1 MAMVKFGATANP
13 GQIAAMAR
21 VLDAY
26 CNHAGITSDAEREA
40 IGAQIVALF
49 ELGLKR
55 EDELMAALILP
66 AVKSTPGR

>member
-1 MAMVKFGATANP
+1 MVKFGATANP
-13 GQIAAMAR
+13 DQIKVMVR
-21 VLDAY
+21 VLEAY
-26 CNHAGITSDAEREA
+26 CNHAGITSEAEREA